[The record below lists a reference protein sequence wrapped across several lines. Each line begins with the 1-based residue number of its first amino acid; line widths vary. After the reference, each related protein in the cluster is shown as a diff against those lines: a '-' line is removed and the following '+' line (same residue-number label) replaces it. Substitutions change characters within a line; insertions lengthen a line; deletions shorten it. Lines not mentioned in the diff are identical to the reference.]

1 MSIEAVKKH
10 LARWKRDG
18 DIIELPQS
26 TATVAEAARTIG
38 VEEARIA
45 KSISLKKGGGAIVLV
60 TAGDTKVDNRKFK
73 EYFGVKASML
83 RADEALRLTGHAVG
97 GVCPFGLPDG
107 VEVFLDVSMKR
118 FSSVFP
124 ACGSGNSMIEL
135 TMDELNEYS
144 NNRAWVDVCAE
155 VGRPACT
162 EHTRAAE

>member
-38 VEEARIA
+38 VEAARIA
-45 KSISLKKGGGAIVLV
+45 KSISLKKGDGAIILV

-73 EYFGVKASML
+73 DYFGVKASML
-83 RADEALRLTGHAVG
+83 NPGEALRLTGHAVG
-97 GVCPFGLPDG
+97 GVCPFGLPNG
-107 VEVFLDVSMKR
+107 VDVYLDASLKR
-118 FSSVFP
+118 FASVFP

-144 NNRAWVDVCAE
+144 NNRAWVDVC
-155 VGRPACT
+155 C
-162 EHTRAAE
+162 